1 MQSKVRQEINTNV
14 GTRRPKV
21 SDRNNTP
28 FTEAVI
34 HEIQRKGNIAPVAV
48 FHRTNKAVNIGQFEI
63 PEDSLIITNLGEIL
77 NDPEHFP
84 DPQEFK
90 PERFLTKEVDGSLR
104 FTPHQRMVPFG
115 IGKRRCLGESLARMS
130 LYKFLTSL
138 VQKYEIVSGQDS
150 PIEDKY
156 TTGFVLV
163 PQPYKLKFR
172 KL

>member
-1 MQSKVRQEINTNV
+1 MLRAL
-14 GTRRPKV
+14 
-21 SDRNNTP
+21 NN
-28 FTEAVI
+28 
-34 HEIQRKGNIAPVAV
+34 APVAV
-48 FHRTNKAVNIGQFEI
+48 FHRTNKAVNVGLFEI

-84 DPQEFK
+84 DPQEFR
-90 PERFLTKEVDGSLR
+90 PERFLTNEIDGSLR
-104 FTPHQRMVPFG
+104 FTPHQRMGPFG
-115 IGKRRCLGESLARMS
+115 IG
-130 LYKFLTSL
+130 
-138 VQKYEIVSGQDS
+138 QNS